1 MAYKDRIKPE
11 LLRIYEILLTRTKIS
26 KEAYYYFLNLKKGF
40 DGESLFDEYTKQ
52 FKIDHLFLNDLQL
65 EVRNSSFQIDALM
78 ISSKMLVLYE
88 IKNFEGFYQWGK
100 DKFTR
105 KSGAFLENPTM
116 QLEKTKVRLEL
127 LLLEKGYSLE
137 VKAYTIFVNP
147 EFTLLGAPSDENF
160 ILPNQILEHF
170 RKIQAPAQ
178 LNAEQIKLAEMLAN
192 QHDPSYPRKKPQYNY
207 SELKKGII
215 CPECETLLKNC
226 SGYFHP
232 CNKCGKNVNV
242 KKAIQSSIEDFR
254 TLFPEDKLTSS
265 RIMDWCGSGNQ
276 KRIYR
281 ILRDEYQM
289 IGKNRG
295 RYYG

>member
-26 KEAYYYFLNLKKGF
+26 KDAYYYFLNLKKGF

-52 FKIDHLFLNDLQL
+52 FKIDHLFVNDLQL

-78 ISSKMLVLYE
+78 ISAKVLVLYE

-100 DKFTR
+100 AKFTR
-105 KSGAFLENPTM
+105 TSGTFLENPTM

-127 LLLEKGYSLE
+127 LLSEKGYSIE
-137 VKAYTIFVNP
+137 VKAYVIFVNP
-147 EFTLLGAPSDENF
+147 EFILLGAPSDANF
-160 ILPNQILEHF
+160 ILPGQILTHF
-170 RKIQAPAQ
+170 RNIQAPAQ
-178 LNAEQIKLAEMLAN
+178 LSDEQIKLAEMLTS
-192 QHDPSYPRKKPQYNY
+192 QHAPSYPRKKPKYSY
-207 SELKKGII
+207 SELNKGIL
-215 CPECETLLKNC
+215 CPECGTLLKNY
-226 SGYFHP
+226 SGYFHS
-232 CNKCGKNVNV
+232 CNKCGEKVNV

-281 ILRDEYQM
+281 ILRNEHQM

-295 RYYG
+295 RYYS